1 MRSFL
6 YDKVSRLDIVSFE
19 NPTFY
24 SEYTRALSEA
34 DNRAFAMVD
43 SLSQLMY
50 TLVTIATILTI
61 IIYLP
66 PILILFAF
74 IGAFGTMIISKKVA
88 SLGYDYSHGMTPY
101 NQGIGYR

>member
-1 MRSFL
+1 MSAI
-6 YDKVSRLDIVSFE
+6 KS
-19 NPTFY
+19 
-24 SEYTRALSEA
+24 A
-34 DNRAFAMVD
+34 
-43 SLSQLMY
+43 
-50 TLVTIATILTI
+50 LVTIATILTI

-88 SLGYDYSHGMTPY
+88 SLRYDYNHGMTPY

>member
-34 DNRAFAMVD
+34 DNRAMVD
-43 SLSQLMY
+43 SLSRLMY

-66 PILILFAF
+66 AILILFAF

-88 SLGYDYSHGMTPY
+88 SLRYDYNHGMTPY